1 VRLSRNRDFLL
12 FQAGQLLSA
21 TGSSFSS
28 IAYPLLVLALT
39 GSPVQAG
46 IVSFAR
52 LLPAPLL
59 ALPAGVVSDRL
70 DRRRVMLASDAV
82 RAVAIGTLAI
92 IVWRTNVYW
101 PIPLLAF
108 VEGSGD
114 TFFGACLG
122 GVLRSV
128 VPPAALPAAVSV
140 QQGRA
145 AVVGIVGPPAG
156 GALFAVARAL
166 PFGIDALSY
175 AFSFAAISAMRTP
188 FQQPRELRPLR
199 IRADLAEGFRFLWT
213 QPFLRATSF
222 FYAIGNFTIP
232 AFLFIV
238 IVAAKRHGLTGGE
251 IGILLALFSACI
263 LAGSLLGGA
272 ARQRLSLRAV
282 VLLEAYSG
290 LLAVLFLIEPNVYL
304 LLGALLPQAF
314 VLPITDSYV
323 IAHRLAATPDR
334 LLGRA
339 EAARL
344 TIVRTAAPLG
354 ALAAGVLVS
363 ATSARVAVGVLLAV
377 TFGEAVYATGATALR
392 NPPRLVESAAADQT
406 S

>member
-1 VRLSRNRDFLL
+1 MRLSRNRDFLL

-21 TGSSFSS
+21 TGSALST
-28 IAYPLLVLALT
+28 IAYPLLVLGLT
-39 GSPVQAG
+39 HSPAKAG

-59 ALPAGVVSDRL
+59 ALAAGVASDRL
-70 DRRRVMLASDAV
+70 DRRRIMLTSDAM
-82 RAVAIGTLAI
+82 RAVAMAGLALV
-92 IVWRTNVYW
+92 VWQEPVFW

-108 VEGSGD
+108 VEGAGD
-114 TFFGACLG
+114 TFFSACLG

-128 VPPAALPAAVSV
+128 VPPAALPNAVSV
-140 QQGRA
+140 QQGRIA
-145 AVVGIVGPPAG
+145 IVGIVGPPAG

-175 AFSFAAISAMRTP
+175 LFSFAAISAMRTP
-188 FQQPRELRPLR
+188 FQQPREPRPLH

-222 FYAIGNFTIP
+222 FYAVGNFTIP
-232 AFLFIV
+232 AMMFVVLV
-238 IVAAKRHGLTGGE
+238 VARQRGLTGGE
-251 IGILLALFSACI
+251 IGVLLALFSVCI
-263 LAGSLLGGA
+263 LVGSLLG
-272 ARQRLSLRAV
+272 ARVRRRLSLRAV

-290 LLAVLFLIEPNVYL
+290 LLAALFLIEPNVYL
-304 LLGALLPQAF
+304 LLGAMLPQAF

-339 EAARL
+339 EAARM
-344 TIVRTAAPLG
+344 TIVRTAMPLG
-354 ALAAGVLVS
+354 SLTAGVLLS
-363 ATSARVAVGVLLAV
+363 ATSSRIAVAVFLAL
-377 TFGEAVYATGATALR
+377 TLAEAAYATTATALR
-392 NPPRLVESAAADQT
+392 SPPPLDQPA
-406 S
+406 

>member
-1 VRLSRNRDFLL
+1 MRLSRNRDFLL
-12 FQAGQLLSA
+12 FQTGQLLSTA
-21 TGSSFSS
+21 GSSLST

-39 GSPVQAG
+39 HSPAQAG
-46 IVSFAR
+46 FVSFAR

-59 ALPAGVVSDRL
+59 ALPAGVLSDRL
-70 DRRRVMLASDAV
+70 DRRRIMLASDAV
-82 RAVAIGTLAI
+82 RAVAMATLAFV
-92 IVWRTNVYW
+92 VWRTSAFW

-108 VEGSGD
+108 VEGAGD
-114 TFFGACLG
+114 TFFGACVG

-128 VPPAALPAAVSV
+128 VPSSSLPDAVSV

-188 FQQPRELRPLR
+188 FQQPREPRPLH

-232 AFLFIV
+232 ASLFIV
-238 IVAAKRHGLTGGE
+238 LVVAKRHGLTGGE

-263 LAGSLLGGA
+263 LIGSLLGGA
-272 ARQRLSLRAV
+272 ARRRLSLRAV
-282 VLLEAYSG
+282 VMLEAYSG

-354 ALAAGVLVS
+354 SLAAGVLLS
-363 ATSARVAVGVLLAV
+363 ATSARVAMAVLLAI
-377 TFGEAVYATGATALR
+377 TLGEAVYATAVAALR
-392 NPPRLVESAAADQT
+392 SPPPLEDAV
-406 S
+406 

>member
-1 VRLSRNRDFLL
+1 VRLSRNRDFIL

-21 TGSSFSS
+21 AGSSLST

-39 GSPVQAG
+39 HSPAQAG
-46 IVSFAR
+46 FVSFAR

-59 ALPAGVVSDRL
+59 ALPAGVITDRF
-70 DRRRVMLASDAV
+70 DRRRIMLGSDAV
-82 RAVAIGTLAI
+82 RAVAMAALAVV
-92 IVWRTNVYW
+92 VWRTNTFW

-108 VEGSGD
+108 VEGAGD

-128 VPPAALPAAVSV
+128 VPPAALPTAVSV
-140 QQGRA
+140 QQGRV

-175 AFSFAAISAMRTP
+175 AFSFAAICAMRTP
-188 FQQPRELRPLR
+188 FQQPRERTPLR
-199 IRADLAEGFRFLWT
+199 VRADLAEGFRFLWT

-222 FYAIGNFTIP
+222 FYAVGNFTIP

-238 IVAAKRHGLTGGE
+238 LVVARRHGLTGGE
-251 IGILLALFSACI
+251 IGILLALFSVCI

-272 ARQRLSLRAV
+272 ARRRLNLRAV
-282 VLLEAYSG
+282 VMLEAYSG
-290 LLAVLFLIEPNVYL
+290 LLAVVFLIEPNVYL

-354 ALAAGVLVS
+354 SLAAGVLLS
-363 ATSARVAVGVLLAV
+363 ATSARIAVAVLLAV
-377 TFGEAVYATGATALR
+377 TLGEAIYATAATALR
-392 NPPRLVESAAADQT
+392 SPPPLEEPA
-406 S
+406 

>member
-1 VRLSRNRDFLL
+1 MRLSRNRDFVL
-12 FQAGQLLSA
+12 FQAGQLLSTA
-21 TGSSFSS
+21 GSSLSS
-28 IAYPLLVLALT
+28 IAYPLLVLGLT
-39 GSPVQAG
+39 GSPAQAG
-46 IVSFAR
+46 LVSFAR
-52 LLPAPLL
+52 LLPSPLL
-59 ALPAGVVSDRL
+59 ALPAGVLSDRF
-70 DRRRVMLASDAV
+70 DRRRIMLTSDAV
-82 RAVAIGTLAI
+82 RAVAMAALAVV
-92 IVWRTNVYW
+92 VWRTSTFW

-108 VEGSGD
+108 VEGAGD

-128 VPPAALPAAVSV
+128 VPPAALPTAVSV
-140 QQGRA
+140 QQGRV
-145 AVVGIVGPPAG
+145 AVVGIVGPPVG
-156 GALFAVARAL
+156 GLLFHVARAL
-166 PFGIDALSY
+166 PFGVDALSY

-188 FQQPRELRPLR
+188 FQQPREPRPLR

-222 FYAIGNFTIP
+222 FYAVGNFTIP

-238 IVAAKRHGLTGGE
+238 LVVAKQHGLTGGE

-263 LAGSLLGGA
+263 LVGSLLGGA
-272 ARQRLSLRAV
+272 VRGRLSVRAV
-282 VLLEAYSG
+282 VILEAYSG
-290 LLAVLFLIEPNVYL
+290 LLAVLFVIVPNVYL

-339 EAARL
+339 EAARR

-354 ALAAGVLVS
+354 SLAAGVLLS
-363 ATSARVAVGVLLAV
+363 ATSARIAVAVLVAV
-377 TFGEAVYATGATALR
+377 TLGEALYATAARALR
-392 NPPRLVESAAADQT
+392 SPPPLEELA
-406 S
+406 

>member
-1 VRLSRNRDFLL
+1 VRLRGNRDFVL
-12 FQAGQLLSA
+12 FQIGQLLSTA
-21 TGSSFSS
+21 GSSLST

-39 GSPVQAG
+39 HSPAEAG
-46 IVSFAR
+46 LVSFAR

-59 ALPAGVVSDRL
+59 ALPAGVLSDRL
-70 DRRRVMLASDAV
+70 DRRRIMLASDAI
-82 RAVAIGTLAI
+82 RAVAMAVLAI
-92 IVWRTNVYW
+92 VVWRTGAFW

-108 VEGSGD
+108 VEGAGD

-128 VPPAALPAAVSV
+128 VPPPALPAAISV

-166 PFGIDALSY
+166 PFGVDALSY
-175 AFSFAAISAMRTP
+175 AFSFAAISAMHTP
-188 FQQPRELRPLR
+188 FQQPRDPRPLR

-213 QPFLRATSF
+213 QPFLRTTSF
-222 FYAIGNFTIP
+222 FYAVGNFAIP

-238 IVAAKRHGLTGGE
+238 LVVAKRHGLTGGQ
-251 IGILLALFSACI
+251 IGVLLALFSACI
-263 LAGSLLGGA
+263 LMGSLLGSR
-272 ARQRLSLRAV
+272 ARRRLSLRAV
-282 VLLEAYSG
+282 LMLEAWTG
-290 LLAVLFLIEPNVYL
+290 LIAAVYLVEPSVYL
-304 LLGALLPQAF
+304 LLGALLPQAA
-314 VLPITDSYV
+314 VLPVTDSLV

-339 EAARL
+339 EAARM

-354 ALAAGVLVS
+354 SLVAGLLLS
-363 ATSARVAVGVLLAV
+363 ATSSRIAVAFFLAL
-377 TFGEAVYATGATALR
+377 TLTEAVYATTATALR
-392 NPPRLVESAAADQT
+392 SPPPLEEPA
-406 S
+406 

>member
-1 VRLSRNRDFLL
+1 VHLRRNRDFLL
-12 FQAGQLLSA
+12 FQAGQLLSTA
-21 TGSSFSS
+21 GSSLST

-39 GSPVQAG
+39 GSPAQAG

-59 ALPAGVVSDRL
+59 ALPAGVLADRL
-70 DRRRVMLASDAV
+70 DRRRIMLTSDAV
-82 RAVAIGTLAI
+82 RAAAIAALAI
-92 IVWRTNVYW
+92 VVWRTNAFW
-101 PIPLLAF
+101 PIPLFAF
-108 VEGSGD
+108 VEGAGD
-114 TFFGACLG
+114 TFFYAGLG

-128 VPPAALPAAVSV
+128 VPPAELPTAVSV
-140 QQGRA
+140 QQGRV
-145 AVVGIVGPPAG
+145 AVVGVVGPPAG

-188 FQQPRELRPLR
+188 FQQPRERRPLH

-222 FYAIGNFTIP
+222 FYAVGNFTIP
-232 AFLFIV
+232 AFLFV
-238 IVAAKRHGLTGGE
+238 VLVVARRHGLTGGE

-263 LAGSLLGGA
+263 LLGSLLGGA
-272 ARQRLSLRAV
+272 ARRRLSLRAV
-282 VLLEAYSG
+282 VMLEAYSG
-290 LLAVLFLIEPNVYL
+290 LLAVVFLIEPNAYV
-304 LLGALLPQAF
+304 LLGTLLPLAF

-344 TIVRTAAPLG
+344 TIARTAAPLG
-354 ALAAGVLVS
+354 SLAAGVLLS
-363 ATSARVAVGVLLAV
+363 ATSARVAVAVLVAV
-377 TFGEAVYATGATALR
+377 TVGEAVYATAATALR
-392 NPPRLVESAAADQT
+392 SPPPLEEAT
-406 S
+406 

>member
-1 VRLSRNRDFLL
+1 MRLSRNRDFLL
-12 FQAGQLLSA
+12 FQSGQLLSA
-21 TGSSFSS
+21 AGSSLSA

-39 GSPVQAG
+39 GSPVKAG

-59 ALPAGVVSDRL
+59 ALPAGVASDRL
-70 DRRRVMLASDAV
+70 DRRRIMLASDAV
-82 RAVAIGTLAI
+82 RALAMAGLAL
-92 IVWRTNVYW
+92 IVWQSPAFW

-114 TFFGACLG
+114 TFFSACLG

-140 QQGRA
+140 QQGRV

-175 AFSFAAISAMRTP
+175 LFSFAAIAAMRTP
-188 FQQPRELRPLR
+188 FQQPRERRPLR

-222 FYAIGNFTIP
+222 FYAVGNFTIP
-232 AFLFIV
+232 ALLFV
-238 IVAAKRHGLTGGE
+238 VLVVARRHGLTGGE
-251 IGILLALFSACI
+251 IGILFALFSACI
-263 LAGSLLGGA
+263 LIGSLLGAA
-272 ARQRLSLRAV
+272 ARRRLSLRAV
-282 VLLEAYSG
+282 VILEAYSG

-339 EAARL
+339 EAARV

-354 ALAAGVLVS
+354 SLTAGVLLS
-363 ATSARVAVGVLLAV
+363 ATSARVAVAAFLAL
-377 TFGEAVYATGATALR
+377 TFGEAVYATTATALR
-392 NPPRLVESAAADQT
+392 SPPPLEEPA
-406 S
+406 